1 MVIESLKIKN
11 ASYYFWDDIIYF
23 DKFDNK
29 MLKINKR
36 ENRESNN
43 IYYISYVTKK
53 PEYNINSVN
62 TLYLTVKN
70 FYCTIEKI
78 DGSEDRYLVIDKY
91 NEMNKKYI
99 KFFDK
104 LLIAI
109 INKIKYLRNNAIFDD
124 NMIKNN

>member
-1 MVIESLKIKN
+1 MHHII
-11 ASYYFWDDIIYF
+11 FWDDIIYF

-70 FYCTIEKI
+70 FYCTIEKLMVPKI
-78 DGSEDRYLVIDKY
+78 DI
-91 NEMNKKYI
+91 
-99 KFFDK
+99 
-104 LLIAI
+104 
-109 INKIKYLRNNAIFDD
+109 
-124 NMIKNN
+124 